1 MTNGTDNVVNDR
13 GPLKA
18 APEYFLTGRFERA
31 LAMACD
37 VHKGQFR
44 KGTAIPYVSH
54 LLAVAG
60 IVLEHGGGEDEAIAA
75 LLHDSVEDR
84 GGEELLGKIDA
95 QFGRTVAEIVAGC
108 SDSFDPDNKPDWLV
122 RKQHYLAHLVE
133 APVSVRLVSAA
144 DKLHNARSIVADHR
158 RIGDRLWSR
167 FNADKTLQRW
177 YYQSL
182 VDVFRNTR
190 TCPTLVDEL
199 ERVVNELS
207 RCVG

>member
-1 MTNGTDNVVNDR
+1 MTNETDKVVNDR
-13 GPLKA
+13 GPLKTE
-18 APEYFLTGRFERA
+18 PEYFLTGRFEHA
-31 LAMACD
+31 LALACD
-37 VHKGQFR
+37 VHKGQLR

-84 GGEELLGKIDA
+84 GGEKLLAEIEV
-95 QFGRTVAEIVAGC
+95 QFGKPVAEIVAGC

-122 RKQHYLAHLVE
+122 RKQCYLAQLAK

-158 RIGDRLWSR
+158 QIGDRLWSR

-182 VDVFRNTR
+182 VDVFRKTD
-190 TCPTLVDEL
+190 TCPSLLDEL
-199 ERVVNELS
+199 ERAVSELT